1 MVTDVAGLNAD
12 LVRLLLDRDELYM
25 QQDSFLVDVD
35 DLNRFVIKY
44 YSSLPFEQ
52 IGFCFVSLSYFSV
65 FFVRCGKLRWLAVGF
80 PTHVEYSSVVS
91 YMYRPL
97 LLDLKFL
104 SLSELFRMLSERPNW
119 QKSLK
124 FVKPLA
130 GHV

>member
-52 IGFCFVSLSYFSV
+52 IGFRFLFFC